1 MRDRRSSAARNFF
14 SRIILCVSD
23 DKPVEFRIRRYGKR
37 VHTGTRPRRR
47 RFVLMRRK
55 PRDGTVPPRLF
66 IGRTVRVLT
75 PGGIEVLKVRRA
87 KSRNAR
93 FAGEFTPTSGNT
105 ARPRVPEQIK
115 NIGPWRDGGRRRFW
129 ERLYGRPSVCVRRR
143 LLARALLFDGAIAD
157 RAEEENRRM
166 LSYLLAVVGLALSV
180 LGGVIREMGVEKVSR
195 ELSWLPKWE
204 LLAAH
209 PTLALAAGVVLFA
222 VGLTIGAERTAK

>member
-1 MRDRRSSAARNFF
+1 M
-14 SRIILCVSD
+14 
-23 DKPVEFRIRRYGKR
+23 
-37 VHTGTRPRRR
+37 
-47 RFVLMRRK
+47 
-55 PRDGTVPPRLF
+55 
-66 IGRTVRVLT
+66 
-75 PGGIEVLKVRRA
+75 
-87 KSRNAR
+87 
-93 FAGEFTPTSGNT
+93 
-105 ARPRVPEQIK
+105 
-115 NIGPWRDGGRRRFW
+115 
-129 ERLYGRPSVCVRRR
+129 RRR

-166 LSYLLAVVGLALSV
+166 LSYLLSVVGLALSV